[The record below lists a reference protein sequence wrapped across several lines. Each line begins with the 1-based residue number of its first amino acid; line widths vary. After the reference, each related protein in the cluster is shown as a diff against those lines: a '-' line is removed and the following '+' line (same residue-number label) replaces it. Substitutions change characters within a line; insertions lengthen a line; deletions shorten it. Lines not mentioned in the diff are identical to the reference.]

1 VRPIPGTR
9 AHREWV
15 LSSVAE
21 AVAEHRGKRR
31 LSRDGF
37 LALRDMNAD
46 YYVNAHDILALGGWA
61 QVCSLA
67 ESQELETTEGEL
79 AEKRTVSLE
88 NLYRRKLERQLGDR
102 GSFDARLMEKIVE
115 AIEYAPCKP
124 RSLAPEDFSD
134 EAIDS
139 ETVLFISDTHFGSI
153 IDAAEVPGNRYNW
166 RVAARRM
173 GLLTHEAATFKC
185 HRDGPRKLRILLGGD
200 LIEGEIHGR
209 GPHIDYLAEQ
219 IDGCRQ
225 LLTSMIDYLRTFY
238 HSIEVLCVPGNHD
251 RHAHRMGRGLEHKY
265 DSAITPTYSAL
276 AAIFRDCADVRFTIP
291 KTPYALWKSPG
302 GHTCVLTHGDTVVN
316 LGVPSKNFKI
326 DATSALVSKLGK
338 SRGERIDLV
347 CVGHYHTP
355 LVAQLEDGCAV
366 VVNGCA
372 SGTGP
377 YAQSLGIH
385 GSAPAQML
393 WESVPGHPLG
403 DARIVRLGAA
413 DSDAGWEDIVP
424 VPTRVGDGN
433 GL

>member
-1 VRPIPGTR
+1 MKPRQGTR
-9 AHREWV
+9 EHREWV
-15 LSSVAE
+15 VAE
-21 AVAEHRGKRR
+21 VVAAIEELPRGSR
-31 LSRDGF
+31 LSRPAF
-37 LALRDMNAD
+37 LARRDQAAE
-46 YYVNAHDILALGGWA
+46 YSVNAHDFLALGGWA
-61 QVCSLA
+61 HVYALAHGQLQNTTQEELA
-67 ESQELETTEGEL
+67 ES
-79 AEKRTVSLE
+79 RTIAHE

-115 AIEYAPCKP
+115 AIEYTPCKP

-134 EAIDS
+134 EVIDS

-225 LLTSMIDYLRTFY
+225 LLTSVIDYLRTFY

-424 VPTRVGDGN
+424 VPRRIGDSD